1 MAPPKS
7 LRGEPVGARFTTI
20 GRTGYLLFT
29 TTADNEEADRGL
41 NALKGIPMT
50 ESHNPSE
57 IAQAAMNSAVKNNV
71 SAASALIG
79 DPSAFG
85 RVADDGTVYVRTPAG
100 EKAVGSYPGKSAEEA
115 LAYFVRKF
123 EALASEVAL
132 TAARVTS
139 GAMVPQDAYE
149 AVKKLRQQVAE
160 LNGVG
165 DLAALAASVEQI
177 EPLIEGHREAYE
189 AKKAQEAAAKA
200 ARREQILIEK
210 EKIVAEAES
219 LALSESWKSTGDR
232 LKVLLDEWK
241 AAPRLDKKVDGEFW
255 KRFSAS
261 RNKFDKRRR
270 THFSQLEAVS
280 EKVSTAK
287 EAIVAEAE
295 KLATSTDWVATARR
309 FKALM
314 DQWKAAGRGKRND
327 DAKLWARFKA
337 AQDQFFAAKGADL
350 EKREVS
356 MAANLIKR
364 EEMLPKFEALIP
376 FTDVKVAKAAF
387 RDLMGEWS
395 KIGITNRDK
404 RAALD
409 ARVAVVEETIKSAEA
424 ELWRKSDPAAKA
436 RAADVVAQLT
446 ESIANY
452 EKAAAKAEAAGNAK
466 KAKEALESAA
476 ARKVWLVEAEKSL
489 AEFK

>member
-1 MAPPKS
+1 M
-7 LRGEPVGARFTTI
+7 TTPH
-20 GRTGYLLFT
+20 TP
-29 TTADNEEADRGL
+29 A
-41 NALKGIPMT
+41 
-50 ESHNPSE
+50 E
-57 IAQAAMNSAVKNNV
+57 IAKNHTPAP

-79 DPSAFG
+79 DPARFG
-85 RVADDGTVYVRTPAG
+85 YVAPDGTVFVKTPQG
-100 EKAVGSYPGKSAEEA
+100 DKAVGSYPGKSAEEA
-115 LAYFVRKF
+115 LSYFVRKF

-132 TAARVTS
+132 TAARITS

-149 AVKKLRQQVAE
+149 AVKKLRAQVNE

-189 AKKAQEAAAKA
+189 AKKAEESAAKA
-200 ARREQILIEK
+200 ARREQIIIEK

-219 LALSESWKSTGDR
+219 LALSESWKVTGDR

-241 AAPRLDKKVDGEFW
+241 AAPRLDKKIDGDFW

-270 THFSQLEAVS
+270 AHFAQLETLA
-280 EKVSTAK
+280 EKVSGEK
-287 EAIVAEAE
+287 EAIVLEAE
-295 KLATSTDWVATARR
+295 KLATSTDWVSTARR

-314 DQWKAAGRGKRND
+314 DLWKAAGRGKRSD
-327 DAKLWARFKA
+327 DTKQWARFKA

-364 EEMLPKFEALIP
+364 EELLPKIEALIP
-376 FTDVKVAKAAF
+376 FTDVKAAKTAL
-387 RDLMGEWS
+387 RELMNEWS

-409 ARVAVVEETIKSAEA
+409 ARVAVVEEAIKSAEA

-436 RAADVVAQLT
+436 RAADVVKQLT
-446 ESIANY
+446 DSIESY
-452 EKAAAKAEAAGNAK
+452 EKAASKASAAGNEK
-466 KAKEALESAA
+466 KAKEATESAA
-476 ARKVWLVEAEKSL
+476 ARRIWLAEAEKSL